1 MILQKTRNVP
11 PFYCPRPAPGAIHY
25 DGDFAHPNHCFMPQ
39 PALPPELST
48 TLSLRS
54 GDQTWGSERRMAL
67 LAAIDTEGSIS
78 AAARKVGL
86 SYKAAWDAV
95 DLMNT
100 AAGSLLVERVT
111 GGRRGGGA
119 ALTDRARQLLAWY
132 QAAQAEHQR
141 FMDALVRV
149 GPDSLHNLSLLHRMT
164 LQTSARNR
172 FEGTV
177 TDIVS
182 DGINDRIQLRLDD
195 AATLTATLTHA
206 STERLLLSVGRQALA
221 FIKAQAVHIDL
232 DPDLGPDPATGPRNR
247 AAASRA
253 RPAGAAAAGVR
264 AHPAEN
270 CWTGRI
276 SDHVEDEIRDEI
288 TLQITPRLHVTGLAA
303 RDAGGGAAPVAGTLA
318 RASFHARDVL
328 IGTLD

>member
-1 MILQKTRNVP
+1 MQA
-11 PFYCPRPAPGAIHY
+11 PAR
-25 DGDFAHPNHCFMPQ
+25 
-39 PALPPELST
+39 PELST

-100 AAGSLLVERVT
+100 AAGDLLVERVT

-141 FMDALVRV
+141 FMDALARV
-149 GPDSLHNLSLLHRMT
+149 NPDSLHNLNLLHRMT

-182 DGINDRIQLRLDD
+182 DGINDRVQLRLND
-195 AATLTATLTHA
+195 ATTLTATLTHA

-232 DPDLGPDPATGPRNR
+232 DPVLSPDPDTSPQNR
-247 AAASRA
+247 TAASRA
-253 RPAGAAAAGVR
+253 QPAGAAAAGVR

-270 CWTGRI
+270 RWTGRI
-276 SDHVEDEIRDEI
+276 SDHVEDATRDEI

-303 RDAGGGAAPVAGTLA
+303 RDAGGGATPVAGTLA